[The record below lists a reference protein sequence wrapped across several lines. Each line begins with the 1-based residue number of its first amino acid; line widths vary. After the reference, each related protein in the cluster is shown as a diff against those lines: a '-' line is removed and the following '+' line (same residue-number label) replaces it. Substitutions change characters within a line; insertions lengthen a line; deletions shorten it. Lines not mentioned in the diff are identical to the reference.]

1 MKSDQWS
8 VQQQEEYFASKK
20 SSLTRIR
27 FGLWGGAAI
36 GIALAAAASKN
47 GSSWFGALFLLGFVG
62 LLDWFMRKQMYSG
75 KVFATVDARGIT
87 SPAFN
92 GKLKRFE
99 WKDVTEVS
107 HTSVQNVPVLQLVL
121 RASSERPDKRNFW
134 TGQNLARPMLT
145 LSALD
150 DATQDKLF
158 QSIQRYVQTSE
169 VGITSP
175 KFENPIASEKEFH
188 NRLKSFAPV
197 PWLTYSLIGI
207 NVAVWLASLFQ
218 GASMA
223 ESPVDL
229 LLSWGGNAASE
240 VQRGQWWR
248 LVSAMFLHSGLM
260 HVALNMLGLYSVG
273 VTVERIYGRLLFALI
288 YFGSG
293 LVGSALS
300 LHFAAQTAVSVGA
313 SGAVFGVTGA
323 LLVGVLQHRN
333 HLPKTISKQTLST
346 MAFFVLYSL
355 AQGFAKPGIDNAAHV
370 GGLLAGG
377 LLAYILPGRFEL
389 KKFVQYHK
397 SRALIGLFV
406 VTGATTALASL
417 APTAQVDQRGGILF
431 ADGMRKMS
439 AALLAMQREGEQ
451 VKAGKIS
458 ERESDDKSRTVFAP
472 MMRDVVVSLD
482 RAKLS
487 SIDPRQ
493 PLLYD
498 AQRMA
503 ALLVEL
509 LEMPSEI
516 PEGSTKP
523 QPVNLLRA
531 AEIEKEMQMIS
542 QHFNKLKVSA
552 QERMKH

>member
-1 MKSDQWS
+1 MG
-8 VQQQEEYFASKK
+8 
-20 SSLTRIR
+20 I
-27 FGLWGGAAI
+27 WGGTVIAIAMVAA
-36 GIALAAAASKN
+36 GSKS
-47 GSSWFGALFLLGFVG
+47 GFSWFGTFFLLGFAGV
-62 LLDWFMRKQMYSG
+62 LDWFMRKQMHSG

-99 WKDVTEVS
+99 WKDVAEVL

-134 TGQNLARPMLT
+134 TGQNLARPMLN
-145 LSALD
+145 LAALD

-158 QSIQRYVQTSE
+158 QSVQRYVQIGE
-169 VGITSP
+169 AGITSP
-175 KFENPIASEKEFH
+175 KFENQIASEKEFQ

-207 NVAVWLASLFQ
+207 NVAVWLASLLQ
-218 GASMA
+218 GAGVAGSSV
-223 ESPVDL
+223 EL
-229 LLSWGGNAASE
+229 LLGWGGNAASE

-248 LVSAMFLHSGLM
+248 LFSAMFLHSGLM

-273 VTVERIYGRLLFALI
+273 VTVERIYGRLLYALI

-323 LLVGVLQHRN
+323 LLVGMLQHRD
-333 HLPKTISKQTLST
+333 HLPKTISKQALST
-346 MAFFVLYSL
+346 MAFFILYSL

-377 LLAYILPGRFEL
+377 LLAYILPGRFDL
-389 KKFVQYHK
+389 KKFVRVHK
-397 SRALIGLFV
+397 SRALVGLFV
-406 VTGATTALASL
+406 AIGVTTALASL

-439 AALLAMQREGEQ
+439 AALKAMQHENEQ

-458 ERESDDKSRTVFAP
+458 ELESDDRSRTVFAP
-472 MMRDVVVSLD
+472 MMRDVVGSLEI
-482 RAKLS
+482 AKLS
-487 SIDPRQ
+487 STDPRQ
-493 PLLYD
+493 PLLHD

-516 PEGSTKP
+516 PEGSAKP

-531 AEIEKEMQMIS
+531 AEIEREMQQIS
-542 QHFNKLKVSA
+542 QRFKKLQGGA
-552 QERMKH
+552 QDRMQH